1 MILEGEGNII
11 YCSACGAKN
20 NQEANFCVSC
30 GKSLNQATEVEKDN
44 KPTSSANDISSNNVS
59 KESSNLYLILGWVF
73 SVISLLFIPIL
84 FAAGGVIFGYL
95 HRKNDQTHGTIIMI
109 AAVACG
115 IFGTI
120 FGMATVGY

>member
-1 MILEGEGNII
+1 MILKGEDII
-11 YCSACGAKN
+11 YCSACGAEN

-30 GKSLNQATEVEKDN
+30 GNSLNQATRVENDN
-44 KPTSSANDISSNNVS
+44 NSTSSANDISTNNVS
-59 KESSNLYLILGWVF
+59 NESSNLYLILGWVF

>member
-1 MILEGEGNII
+1 M
-11 YCSACGAKN
+11 YCSACGAEN

-30 GKSLNQATEVEKDN
+30 GNSLNQATRVENDN
-44 KPTSSANDISSNNVS
+44 NSTSSANDISTNNVS
-59 KESSNLYLILGWVF
+59 NESSNLYLILGWVF

>member
-1 MILEGEGNII
+1 M
-11 YCSACGAKN
+11 
-20 NQEANFCVSC
+20 
-30 GKSLNQATEVEKDN
+30 
-44 KPTSSANDISSNNVS
+44 SSNNVS